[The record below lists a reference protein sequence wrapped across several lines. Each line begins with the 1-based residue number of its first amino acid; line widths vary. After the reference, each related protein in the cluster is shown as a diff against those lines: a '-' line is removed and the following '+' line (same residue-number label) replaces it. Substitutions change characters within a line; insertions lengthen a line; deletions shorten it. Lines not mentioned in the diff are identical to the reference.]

1 MGKEIVA
8 MLLAGGKGTRLE
20 ALTRKSAKPAVSFG
34 GKYRIIDFPMSNCA
48 HSKIDTVGVLTQ
60 YESVFLNSYIGNGE
74 KWGLNGVRSLTAV
87 LPPRQTE
94 EGASWYRGTAD
105 AIYRNLDFLNSHDP
119 EYVLILSGDHIYKMD
134 YSAMLDFHKAQKSD
148 LTVAVINVTM
158 SEASRFGIMDTD
170 DKMCITRFT
179 EKPKKPTST
188 LASMGIYIFA
198 YKVLKDALMRDA
210 EDTSSEHDFGKNIIP
225 MLLAE
230 GKKLCAYPFS
240 GYWKDVGT
248 IESLW
253 AANMDL
259 LKGRDTVDIYNNEK
273 KIFTEDTHSVPQY
286 VGKKCHISNS
296 IVNQGAII
304 LGSVS
309 GSVIFNEVVIE
320 AGAKVTNSVIMPGAL
335 IKKGARLNY
344 VIVADH
350 TTVEENTEVNG
361 DPSITLI
368 AG

>member
-48 HSKIDTVGVLTQ
+48 NSKIDTVGVLTQ

-74 KWGLNGVRSLTAV
+74 KWGLNGVRSLTAI

-94 EGASWYRGTAD
+94 AGANWFKGTAD
-105 AIYRNLDFLNSHDP
+105 AIYQNLDFLETHNP

-134 YSAMLDFHKAQKSD
+134 YSLMLDYHKAQQSD
-148 LTVAVINVTM
+148 LTVAVINV
-158 SEASRFGIMDTD
+158 SIEEARRFGIMDVD
-170 DKMCITRFT
+170 GSFKITKFS
-179 EKPKKPTST
+179 EKPAKPSST
-188 LASMGIYIFA
+188 LASMGIYIFT
-198 YKVLKDALMRDA
+198 YGVLKKALIEDAFLS
-210 EDTSSEHDFGKNIIP
+210 SSEHDFGKNIIP
-225 MLLAE
+225 TLLQD
-230 GKKLCAYPFS
+230 GRRLFAYPFN

-259 LKGRDTVDIYNNEK
+259 LADTDAVGIYNSDL

-286 VGKKCHISNS
+286 VGKKSRIKNS

-304 LGSVS
+304 LGELKDSV
-309 GSVIFNEVVIE
+309 VFNEVVIE
-320 AGAKVTNSVIMPGAL
+320 SGAKVANSVLMPGAF
-335 IKKGARLNY
+335 IKKGAKLNY
-344 VIVADH
+344 VIVADN
-350 TTVEENTEVNG
+350 TVVEGNTEVDG
-361 DPSITLI
+361 GSSITLI
-368 AG
+368 AR